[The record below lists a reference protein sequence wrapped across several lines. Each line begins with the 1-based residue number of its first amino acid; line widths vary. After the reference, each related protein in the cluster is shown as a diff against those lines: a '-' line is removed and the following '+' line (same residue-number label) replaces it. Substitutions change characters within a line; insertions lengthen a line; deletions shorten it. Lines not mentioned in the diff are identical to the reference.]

1 MGIVEDARDRHR
13 LPRLGDPHEALGG
26 DELDERELG
35 LQRDRRG
42 QRGLAGARRALEED
56 GKERGAL
63 RAFELADEAVRTLE
77 QLRQLAAVGDDAA
90 AHATLQLVGRHAE
103 RGLHFLQSADEVG
116 AHHLC
121 GYGEYGV

>member
-1 MGIVEDARDRHR
+1 MRESWAPLPLFESRDVLEQPLEVVEDHERQGTLVGVVEDARDRHR
-13 LPRLGDPHEALGG
+13 LARLGDAHEALGG

-63 RAFELADEAVRTLE
+63 RAFELADEAVRALE
-77 QLRQLAAVGDDAA
+77 QLR
-90 AHATLQLVGRHAE
+90 
-103 RGLHFLQSADEVG
+103 
-116 AHHLC
+116 
-121 GYGEYGV
+121 